1 MGAEQKLVEFVYQ
14 TGYNDLPPSAVKV
27 IKNQLLAVLG
37 TTVAGAYAEGCETVV
52 NMAKKTGGR
61 EESSILIH
69 GGRVPSQ
76 HAAFVNGVMA
86 RALDFCDALAPGAHI
101 GSAAIPAALAAAELA
116 GGVRGTDFLAAVAVG
131 TEVGV
136 RLNLGEPE
144 YDGFDPTG
152 VCVPFAA
159 TVAAG
164 KLLGLSQKEMW
175 NALALAF
182 NKCGGSFQA
191 NVDGSLAVRVI
202 EGWAA
207 ETGVSCARLAKE
219 GITGPRNFLEGVYG
233 YFHLFGRDR
242 VSADT
247 ALSGLV
253 TSYKVDR
260 LVFKKYPSC
269 GLTQG
274 STEVIL
280 SLMGDEGFD
289 AADVDRV
296 EIIVPPYTYKLVGHP
311 FQVGSN
317 PKVNAQFSIRYCVAN
332 ALVRKG
338 SKLAHFEESAI
349 REEEVLK
356 LAEKVEVIS
365 DPAME
370 ARGHTP
376 LDMKVTTRDGKEYLR
391 KSEVPP
397 GFPDNPLSEKEHRQ
411 RFREC
416 IGFAAK
422 PLTEEKVENLIRA
435 VDRVEEM
442 GDMTTLIALLLPE

>member
-1 MGAEQKLVEFVYQ
+1 M
-14 TGYNDLPPSAVKV
+14 
-27 IKNQLLAVLG
+27 
-37 TTVAGAYAEGCETVV
+37 
-52 NMAKKTGGR
+52 
-61 EESSILIH
+61 
-69 GGRVPSQ
+69 
-76 HAAFVNGVMA
+76 
-86 RALDFCDALAPGAHI
+86 
-101 GSAAIPAALAAAELA
+101 
-116 GGVRGTDFLAAVAVG
+116 
-131 TEVGV
+131 
-136 RLNLGEPE
+136 
-144 YDGFDPTG
+144 
-152 VCVPFAA
+152 
-159 TVAAG
+159 
-164 KLLGLSQKEMW
+164 
-175 NALALAF
+175 
-182 NKCGGSFQA
+182 
-191 NVDGSLAVRVI
+191 
-202 EGWAA
+202 
-207 ETGVSCARLAKE
+207 
-219 GITGPRNFLEGVYG
+219 
-233 YFHLFGRDR
+233 
-242 VSADT
+242 
-247 ALSGLV
+247 
-253 TSYKVDR
+253 
-260 LVFKKYPSC
+260 
-269 GLTQG
+269 TQG

-280 SLMGDEGFD
+280 SLMGDARFD

-356 LAEKVEVIS
+356 LAERVEVIS

-416 IGFAAK
+416 IGFGAR
-422 PLTEEKVENLIRA
+422 PLTGEKVENLIRA
-435 VDRVEEM
+435 VYSVEEM